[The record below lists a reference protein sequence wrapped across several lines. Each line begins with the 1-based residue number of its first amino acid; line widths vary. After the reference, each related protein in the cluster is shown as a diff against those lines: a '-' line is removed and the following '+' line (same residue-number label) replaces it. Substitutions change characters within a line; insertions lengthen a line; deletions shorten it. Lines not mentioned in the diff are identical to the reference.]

1 MKNYLLSALILYF
14 FFYLANGINYRE
26 LYQDEWVNFKNQFQ
40 KQFDLG
46 EDEYRF
52 RVYIENKHFILE
64 HNKLANRG
72 LKKYKLKLNEYADLM
87 HHEFK
92 QIMNGYQYHEKKNSQ
107 NGSLFLTSFNVQV
120 PLQVDWRKHNLVT
133 PVKNQGHC
141 GSCWSFSA
149 VKILELFWLILI

>member
-1 MKNYLLSALILYF
+1 MKQYFWTIFILSLF
-14 FFYLANGINYRE
+14 VYLANCVNYRE
-26 LYQDEWVNFKNQFQ
+26 LYQDEWTNYKNVFQ
-40 KQFDLG
+40 KQFDLS

-64 HNKLANRG
+64 HNKLAARG
-72 LKKYKLKLNEYADLM
+72 LKNYKLKINEYADLM
-87 HHEFK
+87 NHEFK
-92 QIMNGYQYHEKKNSQ
+92 QIMNGYQYQEKKNSK
-107 NGSLFLTSFNVQV
+107 NGSLFLTSYHVQV

-149 VKILELFWLILI
+149 V